1 MLVRTILQQKG
12 SWVAIIAP
20 NDTIAEA
27 ARALAEHDVGALVVS
42 TDGQTIE
49 GILSER
55 DIVRELAVDADVR
68 ARSVAELM
76 TGDVMTCG
84 PDATVDS
91 LMAVMTDERVRHL
104 PIIDDGAVVG
114 IISIGD
120 VVKHRVRELQ
130 DETQVL
136 HDYIETGR

>member
-1 MLVRTILQQKG
+1 MLVRTILQHKG
-12 SWVAIIAP
+12 SWVATIAP
-20 NDTIAEA
+20 SDTIAEA

-55 DIVRELAVDADVR
+55 DIVRELAVDSDVR
-68 ARSVAELM
+68 SRSVAELM

-104 PIIDDGAVVG
+104 PIVDDGALVG